1 MLCPQIKTSELKV
14 KKGTITVVR
23 DDFLPGGTK
32 QRGGIP
38 FLSYLKNLGIKE
50 FVYASPFSG
59 FAQIALSI
67 CSNKIGV
74 KSKIFAEIDHKTNE
88 MSSFTKIASNH
99 SQIQLCKNLNE
110 AEEKS
115 LDYCSNKHIAKIP
128 LGFNHPMFVD
138 FLKEDLTKQL
148 SSFKDMKT
156 IWLPVGS
163 GTLVKTFR
171 DILPEYV
178 QINCVDVKV
187 LPEND
192 ERIQM
197 VKNLKNINYMQT
209 LEDFQSPCINEPP
222 IPSNLFYDSKLWTHI
237 NSLAEDGDVWWNVA
251 C

>member
-14 KKGTITVVR
+14 KNGTIKVVR
-23 DDFLPGGTK
+23 DDLLPGGTK

-38 FLSYLKNLGIKE
+38 FLLHLKSLGIKE

-74 KSKIFAEIDHKTNE
+74 KSKIFAEIDNKTNK
-88 MSSFTKIASNH
+88 MSSFTKIASNY

-115 LDYCSNKHIAKIP
+115 LDYCSNKHIEKIP
-128 LGFNHPMFVD
+128 LGFNHPMFID

-148 SSFKDMKT
+148 SSIKQIKT

-163 GTLVKTFR
+163 GTLVRVFR
-171 DILPEYV
+171 DILPENI

-192 ERIQM
+192 ERIQII
-197 VKNLKNINYMQT
+197 KNLKNINYIRT
-209 LEDFQSPCINEPP
+209 TEDFQSPCINKPP
-222 IPSNLFYDSKLWTHI
+222 ISSNLFYDSKLWTHI
-237 NSLAEDGDVWWNVA
+237 NSLAKNGDIWWNVA
-251 C
+251 A